1 MPTISSFLGITIS
14 MYWREHN
21 PPHFH
26 AEYGEHE
33 VLVDIRNLEV
43 YEGKFPRRALG
54 LVLEWAREHQQ
65 ELLEN
70 WDLCRNRQHPL
81 PILPL
86 E

>member
-26 AEYGEHE
+26 AKYGDYE
-33 VLVDIRNLEV
+33 VLVDIKERQVLEG
-43 YEGKFPRRALG
+43 ELPRRALG
-54 LVLEWAREHQQ
+54 HVLEWTGEHQQ
-65 ELLEN
+65 ELLDN
-70 WDLCRNRQHPL
+70 WELCRNRQHPNF
-81 PILPL
+81 ISPL